1 MQKDIKSNIR
11 IANKKAGFLF
21 NLLKK
26 YSAGLILKGTE
37 VKAIRMGKVSI
48 NEAFCYFK
56 KDELYVK
63 NMNVGEYDYGT
74 YLNHI
79 PNRERKL
86 LLRKAEIEQLLTK
99 VKERG
104 LTIVPVELTINE
116 RGFVKLEVALAQG
129 KKMFDKRDSIKQ
141 RDNKRDMDRLKKNYK
156 MR

>member
-1 MQKDIKSNIR
+1 MNKEIKGQVRVS
-11 IANKKAGFLF
+11 NKKASFLY

-26 YSAGLILKGTE
+26 YMTGICLRGTE

-63 NMNVGEYDYGT
+63 NMNISEYDFGT
-74 YLNHI
+74 YLNHT

-86 LLRKAEIEQLLTK
+86 LLRKSELNQLLNK

-104 LTIVPVELTINE
+104 LTIVPVELSINE

-129 KKMFDKRDSIKQ
+129 KKVFDKRDAIKN
-141 RDNKRDMDRLKKNYK
+141 RDNKRDLDRLRKTFKS
-156 MR
+156 R